1 MEHACHGCGAAVN
14 EGVAFCPHCGAPQ
27 IRVHVVF
34 GTEDESAPTSQPDE
48 LRDLGSA
55 RTPAPAEVALRQVHW
70 PQAFRCA
77 LPAAILATVVG
88 FIVSLGAG
96 PLPGLLAWTLLSGIL
111 ASAMYARRM
120 RPIPIVPGIGAKIG
134 ALTGLMG
141 FLVVSL
147 LTSAQLLTR
156 GSGEFRALLQEQLR
170 RSSAAADP
178 AVQPWLDY
186 FLSPRGMAVMMIA
199 SLAFTLVLFVGLSSV
214 GGAIWTKLGRRR

>member
-1 MEHACHGCGAAVN
+1 VEHACHGCGAAVN

-27 IRVHVVF
+27 IRVQVASD
-34 GTEDESAPTSQPDE
+34 TENESAPTSQPD
-48 LRDLGSA
+48 DLGELGPA
-55 RTPAPAEVALRQVHW
+55 RTLTASGVTLTQVHW

-77 LPAAILATVVG
+77 LPAAVLATVVG
-88 FIVSLGAG
+88 FIVSLAAG

-111 ASAMYARRM
+111 ATAMYARRM

-134 ALTGLMG
+134 ALTGLIG

-186 FLSPRGMAVMMIA
+186 FLSPRGMAVMMMV